1 MEDRGRIE
9 ITGAAENN
17 LKKLCLRIPKER
29 LVVLTGVSGSG
40 KSSLAF
46 DTIAQES
53 RRQWQETLPLY
64 LRSRMPHHRR
74 PEVESIQGLTPCVV
88 VDQKP
93 IGAGGQGGR
102 VVFTG
107 TPAQLLRCENS
118 ETARFLR
125 EATL

>member
-1 MEDRGRIE
+1 MIE

-17 LKKLCLRIPKER
+17 LKKLSLRIPKEQ

-53 RRQWQETLPLY
+53 SRQWQETLPLY
-64 LRSRMPHHRR
+64 LRSRMPHHKR
-74 PEVESIQGLTPCVV
+74 PVVEAIQSLTPCVV

-93 IGAGGQGGR
+93 IGANAR
-102 VVFTG
+102 STVG
-107 TPAQLLRCENS
+107 TASDIAPLLRMLFS
-118 ETARFLR
+118 RVGKPSAGGLDH
-125 EATL
+125 